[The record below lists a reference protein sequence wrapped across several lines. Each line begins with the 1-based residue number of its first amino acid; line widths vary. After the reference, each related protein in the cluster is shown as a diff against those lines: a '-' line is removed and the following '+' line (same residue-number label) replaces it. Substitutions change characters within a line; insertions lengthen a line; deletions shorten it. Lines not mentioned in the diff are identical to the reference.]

1 MGNDSIRPFTLGIL
15 SDRRLHMTNRDTL
28 EQRYRQVMDRVG
40 EAAARAGQPMDRL
53 IVVAVTKNA
62 SPEHIRQV
70 LELGHTDLGEN
81 RVQQLIQRV
90 AMTEEFVARHKNLHA
105 DRAARVPEQVRWHMI
120 GHLQR
125 NKVKSVLPLV
135 RLVHSVDSLRL
146 AEELQ
151 NQAVRQEAEID
162 VLIQVN
168 TSGEKSKFG
177 VAAPAAPHLAEQM
190 QTMFN
195 LRLRGLMSMAPFS
208 ENPEDARPTF
218 ARTAE
223 LFADMKAENV
233 VGDAFDILSMGM
245 SSDFEVAID
254 CGANVVR
261 IGRAIFGDD
270 EIE

>member
-1 MGNDSIRPFTLGIL
+1 MAVTKRKIERNLHRIRTNIEIACERARRDPREVTL
-15 SDRRLHMTNRDTL
+15 
-28 EQRYRQVMDRVG
+28 
-40 EAAARAGQPMDRL
+40 
-53 IVVAVTKNA
+53 VAVTKSVDA
-62 SPEHIRQV
+62 EAIRFLWQ
-70 LELGHTDLGEN
+70 LGIHDLGES
-81 RVQQLIQRV
+81 RAQQLARRAGEIEDYLRR
-90 AMTEEFVARHKNLHA
+90 ARAPEE
-105 DRAARVPEQVRWHMI
+105 DRWVRWHMI

-135 RLVHSVDSLRL
+135 RLIHSVDSLRL

-151 NQAVRQEAEID
+151 NQAARQETEID

-223 LFADMKAENV
+223 LFTDMKAESV
-233 VGDAFDILSMGM
+233 VGEAFDILSMGM
-245 SSDFEVAID
+245 SSDFEVAIE

-261 IGRAIFGDD
+261 IGRAIFGDS
-270 EIE
+270 ESQ